1 MISLALRAPKCLL
14 NLFSSFSPPLP
25 PSAMFLVVSGSCR
38 MGADSLFDKCLA
50 LRFWQSALFWVCA
63 TRRKNGFGAE
73 ESREVTSVRLTARSL
88 TPCRPH
94 YRVTQYT
101 ILHFT
106 HQDICRRT
114 HSWVTSA
121 DMLYNGVLVQGRRF
135 LFHQTSSS
143 SKYTHTPL
151 IHNNTHTLP
160 WHLFHP
166 LTTPL
171 LATNV
176 HLPNVC
182 NLDSEND
189 R

>member
-1 MISLALRAPKCLL
+1 
-14 NLFSSFSPPLP
+14 
-25 PSAMFLVVSGSCR
+25 MFLVVSGSCR
-38 MGADSLFDKCLA
+38 TRAGSLFDKCFA
-50 LRFWQSALFWVCA
+50 LRFWQSTLFWVCA
-63 TRRKNGFGAE
+63 TRRKNGFGAR
-73 ESREVTSVRLTARSL
+73 ESREVTSVHLTARSL
-88 TPCRPH
+88 TPRRPH

-106 HQDICRRT
+106 HQDICRHT
-114 HSWVTSA
+114 HSWHQQICCI
-121 DMLYNGVLVQGRRF
+121 MEGWGRAEG
-135 LFHQTSSS
+135 SSFIGPVHLRNA
-143 SKYTHTPL
+143 HTL
-151 IHNNTHTLP
+151 IHNSTHTHTLP

-189 R
+189 G